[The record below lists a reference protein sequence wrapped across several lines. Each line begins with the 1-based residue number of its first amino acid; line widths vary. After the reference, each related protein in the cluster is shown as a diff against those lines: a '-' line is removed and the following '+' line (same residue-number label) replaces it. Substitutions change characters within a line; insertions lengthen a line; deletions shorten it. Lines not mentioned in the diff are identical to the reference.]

1 MSLQRW
7 LFAAGAVF
15 CAALIGAALYFEH
28 VMGLEPCPLCIFQ
41 RMFLMAMAAVESD
54 PAKRTALYA
63 EFQQIIADELPVY
76 HINTLPY
83 HTVYSDKIGNPPLGI
98 WGTSTPIDK
107 VYLKP

>member
-1 MSLQRW
+1 MKEFRFERLGVFPYS
-7 LFAAGAVF
+7 AEPNTPAGEK
-15 CAALIGAALYFEH
+15 FEDDIPADEKRRR
-28 VMGLEPCPLCIFQ
+28 VDE
-41 RMFLMAMAAVESD
+41 LMAMAAVESD